1 MSQPGPEKSSRARMW
16 VRILLAVS
24 LALNLLFIGLAV
36 GAAARFGGPDGRR
49 LPPSVGAALIRAL
62 PAEHRRGLRDQ
73 VRAQRDA
80 DRREQGRT
88 EAQAISE
95 TLRAPQF
102 DPDTLAE
109 LAGRQLTRHNGRL
122 VAMQRA
128 WLDQVKDMSAEERKA
143 YAARLQEVM
152 SGKHVRRHWFN
163 RDRRE
168 R

>member
-62 PAEHRRGLRDQ
+62 PAEQRRGLRDQ

-102 DPDTLAE
+102 DPDALAE
-109 LAGRQLTRHNGRL
+109 LAGRQLARNHGRL
-122 VAMQRA
+122 AAMQRA
-128 WLDQVKDMSAEERKA
+128 WLEQVKDMSFEERSA

-152 SGKHVRRHWFN
+152 SGKHARHRWFG